1 MKFPGSDSSRAW
13 VRMDG
18 RTGLWTMSSADGP
31 TMVDLKG
38 RKIGVDIAR
47 AVQGW
52 LATTPQFDWQ
62 ELGAPDAWGAAP
74 SADHRP
80 GVKLDLISTDGVFG
94 DDPVRE
100 ARGNSR
106 AFTTFVA
113 KVHAQVGDADPHGPV
128 PVIKINAIRTIKVGA
143 GTSVEIDFI
152 VGPREQWLDRAKV
165 EAAASGNA
173 APSSPPPAAK
183 PAARPAPAPVADDD
197 QF

>member
-38 RKIGVDIAR
+38 RKLGVDIAR

-52 LATTPQFDWQ
+52 LATTPSFDWQ
-62 ELGAPDAWGAAP
+62 ELATPDVWGTAP
-74 SADHRP
+74 SPDHRA
-80 GVKLDLISTDGVFG
+80 GVKIDLIALDGVFG
-94 DDPVRE
+94 DAPVRE

-113 KVHAQVGDADPHGPV
+113 KVFSQVGSADPDGPV
-128 PVIKINAIRTIKVGA
+128 PVIKINAVRTIKVGA
-143 GTSVEIDFI
+143 GTSVEIDFA
-152 VGPREQWLDRAKV
+152 VGPRESWIARDRLDAD
-165 EAAASGNA
+165 GG
-173 APSSPPPAAK
+173 APAPAPAPAAK
-183 PAARPAPAPVADDD
+183 PAPKAARPVFDDDD